1 MRNLKKSVLSV
12 ICCLAGFADAKIIT
26 VDNNAGSVAMH
37 TSLQAAINSA
47 ATGDTILIAGSPN
60 GYGNVDV
67 GRRLNFVG
75 PGYFL
80 GENGVPGINKNRA
93 EAGFAL
99 YRRDLLNAT
108 NCTFSGLRGG
118 VSQQDAGI
126 TGILVDKCHL
136 ASASGSMTFSRC
148 YLDGGVNLSGGSIRN
163 SIIGNIINLAD
174 GTTVTNCVVR
184 DFNSWQY
191 INTTPGSSIS
201 NTIFITSTAVSFSK
215 AEFAQQ
221 CKGSIS
227 HCLAVS
233 GPGPSGGPSYLPTGL
248 GNIPTI
254 QLFYDV
260 FTGGNMENAYSLISD
275 SPAKGAGFDA
285 LDLGIFSGVR
295 PYVISGLAQ
304 LPRIT
309 RFVVPAKATS
319 SSGLRIE
326 MDAEAF

>member
-1 MRNLKKSVLSV
+1 MRNLKKSILSV

-37 TSLQAAINSA
+37 TSVQAAVDSA

-60 GYGNVDV
+60 SYGGANV

-80 GENGVPGINKNRA
+80 SENGVPGINKIG
-93 EAGFAL
+93 AGVDFGL
-99 YRRDLLNAT
+99 FRRDLLNAT
-108 NCTFSGLRGG
+108 GCTFSGIVGNVG
-118 VSQQDAGI
+118 IVDAGI
-126 TGILVDKCHL
+126 TGILVDKCWL
-136 ASASGSMTFSRC
+136 PNAIGAMTVSRC
-148 YLDGGVNLSGGSIRN
+148 WIESGVDLRGGSIRN
-163 SIIGNIINLAD
+163 SIIGNNIRLAD

-184 DFNSWQY
+184 EYNNVGS

-215 AEFAQQ
+215 AEFALY

-260 FTGGNMENAYSLISD
+260 FTGGNVDNAYSLISD
-275 SPAKGAGFDA
+275 SPAKGTGFDA
-285 LDLGIFSGVR
+285 VDMGIFSGVR

>member
-1 MRNLKKSVLSV
+1 
-12 ICCLAGFADAKIIT
+12 LAGFADAKIIT

-37 TSLQAAINSA
+37 TSLQAAVDSA
-47 ATGDTILIAGSPN
+47 ATGDTILIAGSPSS
-60 GYGNVDV
+60 YGGVSV

-80 GENGVPGINKNRA
+80 TENGVPGINKNHAYA
-93 EAGFAL
+93 EFAL
-99 YRRDLLNAT
+99 YRRDLLNGT
-108 NCTFSGLRGG
+108 GCTFSGLVGSIG
-118 VSQQDAGI
+118 QGDAGI
-126 TGILVDKCHL
+126 TGILVDKCWL
-136 ASASGSMTFSRC
+136 NNNIGGAMSISRCFVSGSVG
-148 YLDGGVNLSGGSIRN
+148 LGGGSIRN
-163 SIIGNIINLAD
+163 SIFHGLDLAD
-174 GTTVTNCVVR
+174 GTTATNCVFR
-184 DFNSWQY
+184 NFNDVGR
-191 INTTPGSSIS
+191 IRTTPGSSIS
-201 NTIFITSTAVSFSK
+201 NTIFITSTAVSHSK
-215 AEFAQQ
+215 TDFALN

-254 QLFYDV
+254 HLFYDV
-260 FTGGNMENAYSLISD
+260 FTGGTTENANYLISD
-275 SPAKGAGFDA
+275 SPAKGTGFDGV
-285 LDLGIFSGVR
+285 DMGIFAGVR

-304 LPRIT
+304 IPRIT